1 MTGTPG
7 LPPAPNGSGQAAP
20 PRCAGQLVDGY
31 LGEIAARLAGPARIR
46 AGIIAE
52 LRGGLLDAADAH
64 HDAGL
69 PADDAAGAAICEF
82 GDPGQVAAAFR
93 PGLAL
98 SQARRVALTRVS
110 RAAIG
115 R

>member
-1 MTGTPG
+1 MPY
-7 LPPAPNGSGQAAP
+7 
-20 PRCAGQLVDGY
+20 R
-31 LGEIAARLAGPARIR
+31 
-46 AGIIAE
+46 
-52 LRGGLLDAADAH
+52 
-64 HDAGL
+64 DAGL
-69 PADDAAGAAICEF
+69 AAETPPGAAICEF

>member
-1 MTGTPG
+1 MAAGRRRRPG
-7 LPPAPNGSGQAAP
+7 ARDSWWTAIWARSRPGWRDRP
-20 PRCAGQLVDGY
+20 GY
-31 LGEIAARLAGPARIR
+31 GP
-46 AGIIAE
+46 GIIAE